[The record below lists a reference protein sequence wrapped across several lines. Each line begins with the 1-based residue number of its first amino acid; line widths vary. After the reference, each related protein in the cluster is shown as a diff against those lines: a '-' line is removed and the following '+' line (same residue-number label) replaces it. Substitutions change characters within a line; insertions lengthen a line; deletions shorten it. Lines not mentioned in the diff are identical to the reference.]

1 MDIATITAE
10 RTGNEISA
18 LLKKGVC
25 MHFSYMAPQGHPV
38 VCRDCGKT
46 FASEDALLEE
56 SDDMRAEYL

>member
-10 RTGNEISA
+10 RTGNEIAS

-25 MHFSYMAPQGHPV
+25 MHFSYMAPKGKPV

-46 FASEDALLEE
+46 FASEDELLEE